1 MKYYIFNTKEESDE
15 CRLIC
20 YRALLEQNKSERFAE
35 LTKDWSSEQI
45 RITDGKYIVPE
56 CPYIDSSK
64 YNTEEA
70 AHDWFAQQEI

>member
-15 CRLIC
+15 CRLVC

-35 LTKDWSSEQI
+35 LTKEWCFEQI

-56 CPYIDSSK
+56 CPYIDSLNYKIEQSER
-64 YNTEEA
+64 N
-70 AHDWFAQQEI
+70 WFPQQEI